1 MKRSLIVALALVVV
15 GLVAGSAV
23 VAHAGGGA
31 GAGTGS
37 PTLSVFQTELRF
49 VMRLW
54 QCGQRV
60 KFLWHL
66 AVLIGADN

>member
-1 MKRSLIVALALVVV
+1 LLLALVYTWVLLWGAHV
-15 GLVAGSAV
+15 IATGQQRLVDTV
-23 VAHAGGGA
+23 RN
-31 GAGTGS
+31 